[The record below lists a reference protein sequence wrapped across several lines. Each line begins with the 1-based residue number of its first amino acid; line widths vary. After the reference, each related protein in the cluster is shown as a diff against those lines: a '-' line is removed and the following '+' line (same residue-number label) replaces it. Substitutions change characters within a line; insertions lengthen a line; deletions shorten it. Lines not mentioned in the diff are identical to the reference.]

1 MKIIS
6 KYKDYYDYLQGIY
19 GVDERLV
26 LDRRKSDHQT
36 YHSNGV
42 YHFLVGALVV
52 EVLYVDGKFYC
63 GESDIIKLGG
73 TKIVK
78 SDGTFYHRVPYQ
90 SYNKKEIALMNINPY
105 PRDEKKYSKFDE
117 LAICEI
123 YYAFGQLEAVPYPRL
138 EQYGIQK
145 ALNPHDAW
153 LSLSEWLG
161 TQISKR
167 EPEVPVGDDK
177 VRIVS
182 AGFDLKTS
190 FRNVK

>member
-26 LDRRKSDHQT
+26 LDRRKSEHRT
-36 YHSNGV
+36 YHSDGN
-42 YHFLVGALVV
+42 HLFLVGGLAVEALSI
-52 EVLYVDGKFYC
+52 DGKFYC
-63 GESDIIKLGG
+63 GESDMIKLGG
-73 TKIVK
+73 TKIVRH
-78 SDGTFYHRVPYQ
+78 DGTFYYRVPYQ
-90 SYNKKEIALMNINPY
+90 SYGKTENTSVCTNPY
-105 PRDEKKYSKFDE
+105 KRDERRYSEFDE
-117 LAICEI
+117 HAICEVHHS
-123 YYAFGQLEAVPYPRL
+123 FGKLEAVPYPRL

-153 LSLSEWLG
+153 LALSEWLG
-161 TQISKR
+161 IQISKK
-167 EPEVPVGDDK
+167 EPEMPVGDDK